1 MDNSVLYF
9 LFAKYKEK
17 MNFSFNFENIFF
29 ALRQRPH

>member
-1 MDNSVLYF
+1 MENSVLYF

-29 ALRQRPH
+29 ALDQRQY